1 MYKGRSH
8 QQEKVNLLSS
18 FHHVQMLKLIH
29 ATPLLKLIFF
39 LKIRRFFIASTL
51 FFEVIKQ

>member
-8 QQEKVNLLSS
+8 QQEKENLLSS

-29 ATPLLKLIFF
+29 ATPFLKLNFL
-39 LKIRRFFIASTL
+39 LKIRRFFIASTII
-51 FFEVIKQ
+51 FEVIKQ